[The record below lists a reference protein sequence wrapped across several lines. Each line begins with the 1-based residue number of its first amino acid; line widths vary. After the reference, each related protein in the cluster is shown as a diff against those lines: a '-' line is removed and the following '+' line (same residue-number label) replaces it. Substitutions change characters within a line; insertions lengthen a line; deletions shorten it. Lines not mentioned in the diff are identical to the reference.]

1 MTIPTT
7 GETFSKLLEHIRLA
21 EENAAM
27 MAHLIRAQ
35 SRGAKDN
42 ALANGWL
49 SISELFRRMSIKVTE
64 LAQGRL
70 Q

>member
-1 MTIPTT
+1 MSVPTR

-21 EENAAM
+21 EEQAAM
-27 MAHLIRAQ
+27 MAHLTRADA
-35 SRGAKDN
+35 SSVKDN
-42 ALANGWL
+42 AVANGWL
-49 SISELFRRMSIKVTE
+49 SISELFRRVGIKVTE

>member
-1 MTIPTT
+1 MTVPTQ
-7 GETFSKLLEHIRLA
+7 GETFAKLLEHIRLA
-21 EENAAM
+21 EEGAAM
-27 MAHLIRAQ
+27 MAHLTRTEGA
-35 SRGAKDN
+35 AKDT

-49 SISELFRRMSIKVTE
+49 QISDLFHRVAIKVTE

>member
-1 MTIPTT
+1 MTVPTQ

-21 EENAAM
+21 EEQAAM
-27 MAHLIRAQ
+27 MGHLARAQ
-35 SRGAKDN
+35 GTPKDQ

-49 SISELFRRMSIKVTE
+49 QISQLFNRVAIKVTE